1 MPTALY
7 HTFGCKLNFA
17 ETSAVASRMESRG
30 IRRAIKGEKPD
41 LIFVNTCSVTG
52 EADKKCRQAIRSYNR
67 RYPDAAIIVTGCYAQ
82 LKSEEA
88 AALPGVAVVAGN
100 DKKGMVDEFVD
111 NYLSSRRKLVEVI
124 PARDIRSF
132 TPSCSRG
139 DRTRYF
145 LKVQDGC
152 DCWCTYCTIP
162 AARGR
167 SRSATVAQLVAQASR
182 AAADGGKE
190 IVITGVNI
198 GDFGKRQP
206 DLPDGAPPETFLD
219 LVKALDPVEGISR
232 YRISSIEP
240 DLLTDEIIEYCASSR
255 AFMPHFHIPL
265 QSGSDEVLRLMRRRY
280 DTALFRD
287 KILRIKQLIPDAFIG
302 VDVMAGTRGETLDE
316 FNRSRD
322 FLDSLPVTRLHVF
335 PYSERP
341 GTRALEIPHTVPQEE
356 KHRRVEEL
364 TTLSNRKLRQ
374 FAEQYTAATRPV
386 LLEHT
391 RPGQPM
397 SGFTDNYLKVRIPDA
412 PLSADNHILPV
423 TLLSLITTPSGEVEF
438 LASLNPCP
446 PGNIFFCKTG

>member
-1 MPTALY
+1 
-7 HTFGCKLNFA
+7 
-17 ETSAVASRMESRG
+17 
-30 IRRAIKGEKPD
+30 
-41 LIFVNTCSVTG
+41 
-52 EADKKCRQAIRSYNR
+52 
-67 RYPDAAIIVTGCYAQ
+67 
-82 LKSEEA
+82 
-88 AALPGVAVVAGN
+88 
-100 DKKGMVDEFVD
+100 MVDEFVD
-111 NYLSSRRKLVEVI
+111 NFLTSRRKLVEVI
-124 PARDIRSF
+124 PAKEIRSF

-167 SRSATVAQLVAQASR
+167 SRSATVAQMVAQAR
-182 AAADGGKE
+182 QVAAEGGKE

-206 DLPDGAPPETFLD
+206 DLPAGAPAETFLD
-219 LVKALDPVEGISR
+219 LVKALDRVEGIQR

-265 QSGSDEVLRLMRRRY
+265 QCGSDAVLKLMRRRY

-287 KILRIKQLIPDAFIG
+287 KILKIKQLIPDAFIG

-341 GTRALEIPHTVPQEE
+341 GTRALEIPHTVSQEE

-374 FAEQYTAATRPV
+374 FAERYIGSTRPV

-397 SGFTDNYLKVRIPDA
+397 SGFTDNYLKVRIPGL
-412 PLSADNHILPV
+412 PSSTDNHILPV
-423 TLLSLITTPSGEVEF
+423 TLTTLLPIPSGEVEF
-438 LASLNPCP
+438 IATLN
-446 PGNIFFCKTG
+446 NQKI

>member
-1 MPTALY
+1 MTKPTALY

-17 ETSAVASRMESRG
+17 ETSAVASRMENRG
-30 IRRAIKGEKPD
+30 IRRALKGEKPD

-52 EADKKCRQAIRSYNR
+52 EADKKCRQTIRSYNR
-67 RYPDAAIIVTGCYAQ
+67 RFPDAAIIVTGCYAQ

-88 AALPGVAVVAGN
+88 ASLPGVAIVAGN
-100 DKKGMVDEFVD
+100 DRKGDIDKFVED
-111 NYLSSRRKLVEVI
+111 FLDSHRKTVEVI
-124 PARDIRSF
+124 PAKDIRSF

-162 AARGR
+162 TARGR
-167 SRSATVAQLVAQASR
+167 SRSATVAQLVSQAEEV
-182 AAADGGKE
+182 AANGGKE

-206 DLPDGAPPETFLD
+206 ELPEGAPAEDFLT
-219 LVKALDPVEGISR
+219 LIKALDKVEGIER

-240 DLLTDEIIEYCASSR
+240 DLLTDEIIEYCATSR

-265 QSGSDEVLRLMRRRY
+265 QCGSDVVLKLMRRRY
-280 DTALFRD
+280 DSALFRD
-287 KILRIKQLIPDAFIG
+287 KILKIKQLIPDAFIG
-302 VDVMAGTRGETLDE
+302 VDVMAGTRGETLEE
-316 FNRSRD
+316 FQKSYD
-322 FLDSLPVTRLHVF
+322 FLESLPVTRLHVF

-341 GTRALEIPHTVPQEE
+341 GTRALEIPHVVSQEE
-356 KHRRVEEL
+356 KHRRVEL
-364 TTLSNRKLRQ
+364 YTQLSNRKLRE
-374 FAEQYTAATRPV
+374 FADKYVGTTRNV

-397 SGFTDNYLKVRIPDA
+397 SGFTDNYLKIRIPDA
-412 PLSADNHILPV
+412 PESADNHIMPV
-423 TLLSLITTPSGEVEF
+423 NLKEVIITSAGEAEF
-438 LASLNPCP
+438 LAT
-446 PGNIFFCKTG
+446 I